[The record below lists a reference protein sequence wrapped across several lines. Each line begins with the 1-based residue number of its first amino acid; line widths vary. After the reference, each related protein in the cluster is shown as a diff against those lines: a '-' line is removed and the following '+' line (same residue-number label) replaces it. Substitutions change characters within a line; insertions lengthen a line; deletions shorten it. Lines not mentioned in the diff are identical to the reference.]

1 MDDKYTVT
9 IYVAAPG
16 TPLKQ
21 GGTSEAGHVYFKA
34 RIPNAIYYVCRC

>member
-34 RIPNAIYYVCRC
+34 RIPNAI